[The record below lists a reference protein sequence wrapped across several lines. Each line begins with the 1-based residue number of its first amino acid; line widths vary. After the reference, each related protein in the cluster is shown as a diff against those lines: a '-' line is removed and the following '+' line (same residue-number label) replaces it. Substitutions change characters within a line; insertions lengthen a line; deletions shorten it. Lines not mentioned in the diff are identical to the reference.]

1 MIVGGLFKA
10 FFFIILLMSA
20 KKKSE
25 REGEKDPLMG
35 LVAAIAV

>member
-1 MIVGGLFKA
+1 MVGGLFKA
-10 FFFIILLMSA
+10 FFFYYFA
-20 KKKSE
+20 HVCKKKSE